1 MRFSVMVFFI
11 FGFLDE
17 MTTCFGLTTYTFRL
31 QYCDLYN
38 RDFRG
43 IELVLFG
50 SIRLKT
56 GPLSIVQC

>member
-1 MRFSVMVFFI
+1 MVFFI

-50 SIRLKT
+50 SIRQLPAT
-56 GPLSIVQC
+56 F